1 MDAEKLALLEFCQT
15 ERQREAVQ
23 AWAKTGTY
31 RPAAKLLGINE
42 RNTRKLLQRVRK
54 LAERRGYAPQFD
66 QVHPSPPTQIVK
78 GVSTLYDADGNK
90 SIQWV
95 KTSADSQALVELMR
109 EVVDELKQDVK
120 PRKPSK
126 PPRHKTIAELLTAY
140 ILTDAHLGMLAW
152 HEEGG
157 ADWDLTVAEQ
167 TIRDAFD
174 YLIAHS
180 PKAKTGFLMQLGDAL
195 HYDGLISITPSSGH
209 VLDSDSRYH
218 KIVRAA
224 IRIFRDVIDHLLRK
238 HERVIVLMSQG
249 NHDPASSV
257 WLQELFATL
266 YSQDDRVEVI
276 VSPLPYYAYQHEQI
290 LLGAH
295 HGHKRTNL
303 RDLCGTFA
311 DQFRDLLGDTQR
323 TYIHSGHLHHDEAKS
338 IGKTHVERHE
348 TLAARDAHTS
358 HGGYNAGRSMK
369 AITYGAT
376 AEHSRLSYHVEQ

>member
-1 MDAEKLALLEFCQT
+1 MDAEKLALLEFCET

-31 RPAAKLLGINE
+31 RPAAELLGINE
-42 RNTRKLLQRVRK
+42 RNTRKILARVRK
-54 LAERRGYAPQFD
+54 LAEKRGYSPAHD
-66 QVHPSPPTQIVK
+66 QVHTVPESQIVK

-90 SIQWV
+90 SLQWV
-95 KTSADSQALVELMR
+95 KTSLNHDALLELMR
-109 EVVDELKQDVK
+109 EAVDELKQDVK

-126 PPRHKTIAELLTAY
+126 PPRHKTLGDLLTAY

-157 ADWDLTVAEQ
+157 ADWDLTIAER
-167 TIRDAFD
+167 TILEAFD
-174 YLIAHS
+174 YLIAHA
-180 PKAKTGFLMQLGDAL
+180 PKSETGFLMQLGDAL
-195 HYDGLISITPSSGH
+195 HYDGLLPITPASGH

-218 KIVRAA
+218 KVVRAA
-224 IRIFRDVIDHLLRK
+224 IRIFREVIDQLLQK
-238 HERVIVLMSQG
+238 HSRVVVLMSQG

-257 WLQELFATL
+257 WLQELFSTL
-266 YSQDDRVEVI
+266 YSKDKRVEVI
-276 VSPLPYYAYQHEQI
+276 VSPLPYYAYQHKQV

-303 RDLCGTFA
+303 KDLCGTFA
-311 DQFRDLLGDTQR
+311 DQFRSLIGDTKR

-348 TLAARDAHTS
+348 TLAARDAHAA
-358 HGGYNAGRSMK
+358 HGGYTSGRSMK